1 VQLPDPSTAAGRSAL
16 AALLAEPARSLVAL
30 DVDGT
35 LSPLVADP
43 AAARLAEGALP
54 VLASLADRVGAVAL
68 ITGREVRF
76 PVETLGLSAVRGL
89 TVLGQY
95 GLQRWSAAEGYASPE
110 PAPGLAVVRAAL
122 PELLAAAPDGV
133 TVEDK
138 GLALVVHTRRAP
150 DPQAALDALRPALV
164 ALAVA
169 QGLAADDGRYGVE
182 LRPRGTDKGHALAE
196 LIALHRPAAVLF
208 AGDDRGDLPAV
219 AVLQHQREHGVPGL
233 FVHPETA
240 GEPVPEVRAQA
251 DLVVDGPAGTV
262 ALLAAL
268 VAALGD

>member
-30 DVDGT
+30 DIDGT

-43 AAARLAEGALP
+43 AAARLAAGALP
-54 VLASLADRVGAVAL
+54 VLTALADRVGGLAV

-76 PVETLGLSAVRGL
+76 PVETLGLSGVPGL
-89 TVLGQY
+89 SVLGQY
-95 GLQRWSAAEGYASPE
+95 GLQRWSAADGYTSPE

-122 PELLAAAPDGV
+122 PELLAGAPEGV

-150 DPQAALDALRPALV
+150 DPQAALDALRGPLV
-164 ALAVA
+164 ALAA
-169 QGLAADDGRYGVE
+169 EQGLDADLGRYGVE
-182 LRPRGTDKGHALAE
+182 LRPGGTDKGHALAG
-196 LIALHRPAAVLF
+196 LIEQHRPAAVLF

-219 AVLQHQREHGVPGL
+219 AVLRERREHGVPGL

-240 GEPVPEVRAQA
+240 GEPVPEVREQA

-262 ALLAAL
+262 AFLAAL